1 MFGAELF
8 GNYIFDHVQSFNS
21 WIEIQRQEALAA
33 MVDIKRHLIR
43 HSVEDVIHTLQSL
56 PVRGDMIVELP
67 IIKTINRISLARQT
81 G

>member
-1 MFGAELF
+1 
-8 GNYIFDHVQSFNS
+8 
-21 WIEIQRQEALAA
+21 

-56 PVRGDMIVELP
+56 PVRGDMIVEIP

>member
-1 MFGAELF
+1 
-8 GNYIFDHVQSFNS
+8 
-21 WIEIQRQEALAA
+21 